1 MAMCASAHTFNDVES
16 VYIYIYISLSLYI
29 RYVYNCIYIYIYVR
43 TCESMT
49 ATSLYAYDCVP
60 RMLKVYF

>member
-16 VYIYIYISLSLYI
+16 VYIYISLSLYI
-29 RYVYNCIYIYIYVR
+29 RYVYNCIYIYVR